1 MVILP
6 IRMCTNSAS
15 GGPKRA
21 FYSGQENV
29 IEKYITKLPKEE
41 SSDMLLHDCPV
52 LINKIDPGT
61 TQTAESLT
69 QSQHSA
75 TAA

>member
-1 MVILP
+1 MGILP
-6 IRMCTNSAS
+6 KHMCTNSAS
-15 GGPKRA
+15 GGPIRE

-29 IEKYITKLPKEE
+29 IEKDITKLPKEE
-41 SSDMLLHDCPV
+41 SSDMLLHDCPL
-52 LINKIDPGT
+52 LITKTDPGT